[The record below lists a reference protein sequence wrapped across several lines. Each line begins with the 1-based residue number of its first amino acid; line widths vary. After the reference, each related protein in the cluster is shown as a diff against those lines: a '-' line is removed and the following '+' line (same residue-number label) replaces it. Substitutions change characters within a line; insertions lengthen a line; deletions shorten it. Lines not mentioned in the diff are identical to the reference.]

1 MSDKEEGTAEDFVS
15 LSILVEAVLAQ
26 SREDFLEKHPEALIL
41 LDNPGDDAENASFQ
55 TIDVAGGSGVSSG
68 DDAKRDKA
76 VAKLRQRGA
85 FVYVLKRQKKKFASM
100 VTVGRAANNAMRL
113 NIGSVSKF
121 HAYFTHVARDKCWY
135 LADAHSSNGTFI
147 NGEELPPSHGKQKL
161 ENGSTLRFGPDVTA
175 QYFDAA
181 GLWDQLHERVGGEED
196 KQAEAE
202 GQPEVPSA

>member
-1 MSDKEEGTAEDFVS
+1 VSDKEEEKAEDFVS

-26 SREDFLEKHPEALIL
+26 SREAFLEKHPEALIL

-55 TIDVAGGSGVSSG
+55 TIDVAGSGTSTAEG
-68 DDAKRDKA
+68 DKA
-76 VAKLRQRGA
+76 VARLRQRGA
-85 FVYVLKRQKKKFASM
+85 YVFVLKRQKKKFASM

-147 NGEELPPSHGKQKL
+147 DGKELPPSHGKQKL

-181 GLWDQLHERVGGEED
+181 GLWDQLHERVEGKGGEPDEP
-196 KQAEAE
+196 EE
-202 GQPEVPSA
+202 QPEAPSA